1 MSNVKST
8 IESRITELS
17 KANLTLRNNNED
29 IQKKQ
34 DKQID
39 EIFNEFLNV
48 LDTFTRAEKI
58 ISERELDK
66 DENAKLAINRLLNAK
81 KKLLNVFEK
90 YDVKQIEFADGKS
103 VDELC
108 AVADNEPDATRQT
121 GDIISIE
128 RDGFTRQGH
137 LLRPAE
143 VIIVRN

>member
-108 AVADNEPDATRQT
+108 AVADTEPDATRQT